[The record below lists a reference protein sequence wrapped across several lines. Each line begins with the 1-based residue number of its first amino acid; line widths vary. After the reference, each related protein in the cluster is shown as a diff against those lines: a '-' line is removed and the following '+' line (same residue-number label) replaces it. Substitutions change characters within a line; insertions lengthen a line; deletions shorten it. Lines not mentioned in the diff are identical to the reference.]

1 MTFAYG
7 PAPKCLLEETF
18 TVPAGACGA
27 ALRLA
32 LPALTDRFQEIAG
45 RHAHEIGC
53 GIQTLREEGITW
65 VLGRL
70 SLRIAA
76 LPAWRDAVRLLTW
89 PSGVRGR
96 LAAERQFVLEDAA
109 GRPLVTASSE
119 WLCVNLKTGRLAR
132 MPERIGGLAN
142 PDTPDF
148 GYCRKRFPAAV
159 PEGPAAEAA
168 FAVRRAD
175 IDVNRHVNNVH
186 YTSWMLETLPE
197 ELFFHGVPVA
207 FDIAYRRAA
216 KLGDT
221 VVSRTCPDGA
231 GGWHHTVTAPDGTEF
246 ARAVSRWKMKPPE
259 A

>member
-7 PAPKCLLEETF
+7 PRPKCLLEETF

-53 GIQTLREEGITW
+53 GIQTLRAEGLTW
-65 VLGRL
+65 MLGRL
-70 SLRIAA
+70 ALRIEA

-96 LAAERQFVLEDAA
+96 LAAERQFVLEDAG

-119 WLCVNLKTGRLAR
+119 WLCVDLKTGRLAR
-132 MPERIGGLAN
+132 MPDRIRDLAD
-142 PDTPDF
+142 PDTPGF
-148 GYCRKRFPAAV
+148 GLCRERFPAV
-159 PEGPAAEAA
+159 WPGTPAAEAA

-175 IDVNRHVNNVH
+175 IDFNRHVNNVH
-186 YTSWMLETLPE
+186 YAAWMLETLPE
-197 ELFFHGVPVA
+197 ALFFRAEPRL
-207 FDIAYRRAA
+207 FDIEYRRAA
-216 KLGDT
+216 RLGDT
-221 VVSRTCPDGA
+221 VVSRTCPGADGL
-231 GGWHHTVTAPDGTEF
+231 WHHTVTAPDGTEF
-246 ARAVSRWKMKPPE
+246 ARALSRWETAAPGV
-259 A
+259 